1 MDKLFLLL
9 KEGLNKGILF
19 FLTLYDTG
27 FFWFR
32 PFPVALFYSWPVF
45 FASSY
50 YKLPSVRSF
59 VVHKINAN
67 SEYSF
72 HDKILKKDSLLT

>member
-27 FFWFR
+27 FFGLD
-32 PFPVALFYSWPVF
+32 PFLWH
-45 FASSY
+45 SSIAG
-50 YKLPSVRSF
+50 LCF
-59 VVHKINAN
+59 LLQAITN
-67 SEYSF
+67 F
-72 HDKILKKDSLLT
+72 HL